1 MGRTINPPPGSI
13 KLIQRGVISIAGGND
28 TGTATVTPVNTSK
41 ALLTLLG
48 AETTVDDTQQ
58 LPFLVLTDSDTITAQ
73 RSLTTGNQQVAWQL
87 VEYH

>member
-13 KLIQRGVISIAGGND
+13 KLIQRGVISIAIGNA

-48 AETTVDDTQQ
+48 AETTVDDTRQ
-58 LPFLVLTDSDTITAQ
+58 LPFLVLTDSDTITAE